1 MRSCHPAAG
10 ASLVPIYHF
19 HVKGDADAFID
30 ETGAVCRDQ
39 AQAHAQALWV
49 ARETLLD
56 ALEDGRIPRRAVV
69 EVTDRAGNPL
79 FLVPLCLSLP
89 SLSLSDL
96 AARATRNRHGDQ
108 RR

>member
-1 MRSCHPAAG
+1 M
-10 ASLVPIYHF
+10 PIYHF
-19 HVKGDADAFID
+19 HVKGDADSFID

-69 EVTDRAGNPL
+69 EVTDRAGNTL

-89 SLSLSDL
+89 SVSLSEL
-96 AARATRNRHGDQ
+96 SARASVHKRGDQ

>member
-1 MRSCHPAAG
+1 M
-10 ASLVPIYHF
+10 PIYHF
-19 HVKGDADAFID
+19 HVKGDSDSFLD

-49 ARETLLD
+49 AREMLLD
-56 ALEDGRIPRRAVV
+56 ALEDGRVPRRAVV
-69 EVTDRAGNPL
+69 EVTDRAGKTL

-89 SLSLSDL
+89 SVSLADL
-96 AARATRNRHGDQ
+96 AARGAKQARSDNL